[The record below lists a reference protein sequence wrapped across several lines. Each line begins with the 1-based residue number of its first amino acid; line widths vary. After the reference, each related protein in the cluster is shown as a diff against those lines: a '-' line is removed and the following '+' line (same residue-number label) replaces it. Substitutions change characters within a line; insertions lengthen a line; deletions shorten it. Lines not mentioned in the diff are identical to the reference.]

1 MIRNAN
7 TKENCDGMM
16 AKLKKECNI
25 VGKSM
30 DKMKEF
36 SNKNKTIGQSL
47 GISNKDG
54 KKKSLKDISKEN
66 KTIDQTYKNIS
77 LFNLFYYFYISHSIR
92 KHKRNQISFQFYF

>member
-1 MIRNAN
+1 MKYILIVLFIILASFNTAN

-30 DKMKEF
+30 KKMKEF

-47 GISNKDG
+47 GINNEDG

-66 KTIDQTYKNIS
+66 KTIDQTYKNIKEK
-77 LFNLFYYFYISHSIR
+77 F
-92 KHKRNQISFQFYF
+92 KKK

>member
-1 MIRNAN
+1 MKYILIVLFVILASFNTAN

-66 KTIDQTYKNIS
+66 KTIDQTYKNIKEK
-77 LFNLFYYFYISHSIR
+77 F
-92 KHKRNQISFQFYF
+92 KKK

>member
-1 MIRNAN
+1 MKYILIVLFIILASFNTAN

-54 KKKSLKDISKEN
+54 KKKSVKDISKEN
-66 KTIDQTYKNIS
+66 KTIDQTYKNIKEK
-77 LFNLFYYFYISHSIR
+77 F
-92 KHKRNQISFQFYF
+92 KKK

>member
-1 MIRNAN
+1 MKYILVVLFIILASFNTAN

-47 GISNKDG
+47 GISDKDG

-66 KTIDQTYKNIS
+66 KTIDQTYKNIKEK
-77 LFNLFYYFYISHSIR
+77 L
-92 KHKRNQISFQFYF
+92 KKK

>member
-1 MIRNAN
+1 MKYILTAIIFI
-7 TKENCDGMM
+7 TSYSTAHTQDKCEGVL
-16 AKLKKECNI
+16 AKLKSECNI

-66 KTIDQTYKNIS
+66 KTIDQTYKNIKEK
-77 LFNLFYYFYISHSIR
+77 F
-92 KHKRNQISFQFYF
+92 KKK

>member
-1 MIRNAN
+1 MKYILIVLFIILASFNTAN

-66 KTIDQTYKNIS
+66 KTIDQTYKNIKEK
-77 LFNLFYYFYISHSIR
+77 F
-92 KHKRNQISFQFYF
+92 KKK